1 MDILNTSSV
10 SVGHGGSLFIRWSTA
25 VQTTELELSLHVYI
39 SQVVGMTEVT
49 DVIFVFF
56 KTNLLYIIFFISF
69 VQINF
74 LNLVSLNL

>member
-1 MDILNTSSV
+1 MWDTAAVCSS
-10 SVGHGGSLFIRWSTA
+10 GWSTA

>member
-1 MDILNTSSV
+1 M
-10 SVGHGGSLFIRWSTA
+10 
-25 VQTTELELSLHVYI
+25 QTTELELSLHVYI

-74 LNLVSLNL
+74 LNLVFKLVTKRQCSSRQQ

>member
-1 MDILNTSSV
+1 M
-10 SVGHGGSLFIRWSTA
+10 
-25 VQTTELELSLHVYI
+25 QTTELELSLHVYI

-56 KTNLLYIIFFISF
+56 KTNLLYIIFLISF